1 LPTQYSQLNYLNFES
16 SSSKITFLPFILRG
30 KRVNE
35 NRMENLILGHSLG
48 PDAREI
54 TKLVG
59 QEILRWGIHIAI
71 FLVVVVAVFLWRHET
86 DGEVQREQVCGIL
99 EGEILRGCEV
109 DGFQGTEERKM
120 WFLERLGVLQVQEIK
135 NKGKDE
141 GKGED
146 KLHKFNRACVEVAEM
161 SERFERFKRVKE
173 DVGKE
178 WKDIWCECNP
188 T

>member
-1 LPTQYSQLNYLNFES
+1 
-16 SSSKITFLPFILRG
+16 
-30 KRVNE
+30 
-35 NRMENLILGHSLG
+35 MENLILGHSLG

-120 WFLERLGVLQVQEIK
+120 WFWNGWGVCSSRRSRTKATTKERGRTSCTGLIVLV
-135 NKGKDE
+135 
-141 GKGED
+141 
-146 KLHKFNRACVEVAEM
+146 LRWL
-161 SERFERFKRVKE
+161 R
-173 DVGKE
+173 
-178 WKDIWCECNP
+178 
-188 T
+188 

>member
-1 LPTQYSQLNYLNFES
+1 
-16 SSSKITFLPFILRG
+16 
-30 KRVNE
+30 
-35 NRMENLILGHSLG
+35 MENLILGHSLG

-59 QEILRWGIHIAI
+59 QETLRRGIHIAI

-120 WFLERLGVLQVQEIK
+120 WFLERLGGLQVQEIK
-135 NKGKDE
+135 NKGNDE

-146 KLHKFNRACVEVAEM
+146 KLHRFNRACGEVAEM
-161 SERFERFKRVKE
+161 SERFERSKRVKE

-178 WKDIWCECNP
+178 WKDIWCDCNP